1 MMSSRPYMRLRPM
14 RSAAH
19 PKTSCPM
26 RVPTGVAIFR
36 PRSWFA
42 ESYEAQETREEDQRE
57 ARALSNTEKK
67 EEGREKRT
75 YRLAVT
81 VNVPDH
87 TGSQV
92 DGEDV
97 VGICTGKGRGQRRR
111 RKEGKTNEKR
121 TREESDTGDQAGLD
135 VEPAERSVV
144 DLGEGGTATGVE
156 VEDLLV
162 VVVEGRAR
170 SGVLLLERRRH
181 AESSARGCVGGRGRG
196 GSGGARRRRKEKRE
210 RGQEEGEVAGVE
222 FRRGGFSGPYRRRP
236 IFATVSLAPQI
247 ALRTAWHDRGR
258 ATISL
263 ETTKAERV
271 GSCRPRPPS
280 LPPTKSPSQRPRSS
294 SLLLVRRRRAP
305 STSMPCS
312 PTSLDGDDG
321 EKTAKEGAL
330 VDFRRSESEKGMRRS
345 DWSISRCTPSA
356 PSRCSAWQD
365 ERRTVDVKLDSTS
378 SSSSCSFSSHR
389 LFSSS
394 LVPTLTRI
402 LYDNDPDSDIVDD
415 DPFQPTGSTEKSEC
429 KLTGQIESWRRVEDV
444 EVRFV
449 DVDGECE
456 CPYSSQRAVPQ
467 RSGGRRCP
475 RRRALTCG
483 RGDVASARGEV
494 VEEGEESVNVRRQ
507 QAVTFFPP
515 QLRDRWLSKST
526 GSSRRQSLEAAP
538 TARLKLEKR
547 RERMERTQLVARRR
561 RLQWETQQL
570 CEMERGLSKRG
581 RKARRGGK
589 DGRTSKTRLLLS
601 PPSPP
606 SSSEIPATLPRSSP
620 PSASAPRTSHLLRSE
635 GVETSRFV
643 VLVFFVGAGIHVVV
657 CERGNGGGEVQ

>member
-1 MMSSRPYMRLRPM
+1 MRLRPM

-263 ETTKAERV
+263 ETTKVERV

-280 LPPTKSPSQRPRSS
+280 LPSTKCPSERPVRARCCSYAAAEHCRRRCRLLPPLQTKTTARKPAKKERSS
-294 SLLLVRRRRAP
+294 TSDGRSPKKGCVALIGPSRAAFRVRPCLCSAGGRTASRRRQTRLHTVVLLVLLLLASTFFLSPRANR
-305 STSMPCS
+305 
-312 PTSLDGDDG
+312 DDDDG
-321 EKTAKEGAL
+321 T
-330 VDFRRSESEKGMRRS
+330 
-345 DWSISRCTPSA
+345 
-356 PSRCSAWQD
+356 
-365 ERRTVDVKLDSTS
+365 
-378 SSSSCSFSSHR
+378 
-389 LFSSS
+389 
-394 LVPTLTRI
+394 
-402 LYDNDPDSDIVDD
+402 DSDIDDD
-415 DPFQPTGSTEKSEC
+415 DPFQPTGSTEK
-429 KLTGQIESWRRVEDV
+429 R
-444 EVRFV
+444 
-449 DVDGECE
+449 
-456 CPYSSQRAVPQ
+456 
-467 RSGGRRCP
+467 
-475 RRRALTCG
+475 
-483 RGDVASARGEV
+483 
-494 VEEGEESVNVRRQ
+494 
-507 QAVTFFPP
+507 
-515 QLRDRWLSKST
+515 
-526 GSSRRQSLEAAP
+526 
-538 TARLKLEKR
+538 
-547 RERMERTQLVARRR
+547 
-561 RLQWETQQL
+561 
-570 CEMERGLSKRG
+570 
-581 RKARRGGK
+581 
-589 DGRTSKTRLLLS
+589 
-601 PPSPP
+601 
-606 SSSEIPATLPRSSP
+606 
-620 PSASAPRTSHLLRSE
+620 
-635 GVETSRFV
+635 
-643 VLVFFVGAGIHVVV
+643 
-657 CERGNGGGEVQ
+657 